1 VRRTVSD
8 LTLDKMI
15 LADVNGILSKRMA
28 RACFS
33 VLFVFSHHQ
42 AGKLVIDGN
51 CPALT
56 IRYTFLSPPSVELG
70 VSLSQA
76 FENIIIEWNGM
87 SRNFLSSTS
96 GRRPSSG
103 S

>member
-1 VRRTVSD
+1 M
-8 LTLDKMI
+8 LQ
-15 LADVNGILSKRMA
+15 
-28 RACFS
+28 RAFR
-33 VLFVFSHHQ
+33 LF
-42 AGKLVIDGN
+42 APPGGKLVIDGN

-87 SRNFLSSTS
+87 SRNFLDDWEAYFLRLIS
-96 GRRPSSG
+96 
-103 S
+103 